1 MSSNDPIHTGS
12 VHADE
17 SKECGSGDIRAAEQG
32 ETATAE
38 VEFLTG
44 WRYAAIGISIVL
56 SMFLTIIATAIPHIT
71 DEFHSL
77 NDVGWYA
84 SALFL
89 TVAAAQSVWGKAFK
103 YFPVKT
109 VYLTSIAIFEIGSL
123 ICGVAQN
130 STTLIVGRAI
140 TGFGVAGTFGGSYII
155 IGISVAPKQRP
166 AMTGYM
172 GSAYAIASVIGPLIG
187 GALTDK
193 VTWRWCFYINL
204 PCGALAAAAFI
215 LLFKVPASVKPP
227 QVPLKEKLIQMD
239 IPGFLL
245 VTASVVCYLLAMQWG
260 GVVEKWSSAN
270 VVGTL
275 VGCIV
280 IFIAFI
286 AWEWYQ
292 GERALLLPSIM
303 KQRTIIH
310 GCAFS
315 FLIAG
320 TFYILLYYIPIYFQ
334 AVKGTNAME
343 SGVRTIPLILSLT
356 LVQIC
361 TGVSIGALKIFN
373 PFLILGGILTT
384 ISVGLIMTLEPN
396 SDHSYWIGYQVLA
409 GVGLGLC
416 FNVYI
421 IIIQNIVKP
430 EEVATATAILL
441 FFQSLGGALV
451 VSAAQSL
458 FQNELLNTLAVQSP
472 NINPAAVFATG
483 ATDIQ
488 KSFAKSDL
496 PGINNSY
503 MKGLHMA
510 FALAIPMAGAATLVA
525 VGQNWFRLK
534 TPGEEHP
541 RELKSETEKV
551 T

>member
-1 MSSNDPIHTGS
+1 M
-12 VHADE
+12 A
-17 SKECGSGDIRAAEQG
+17 
-32 ETATAE
+32 
-38 VEFLTG
+38 
-44 WRYAAIGISIVL
+44 
-56 SMFLTIIATAIPHIT
+56 TIIATAIPHIT
-71 DEFHSL
+71 EEFHSL

-172 GSAYAIASVIGPLIG
+172 GSAYAIASRQAPQS
-187 GALTDK
+187 
-193 VTWRWCFYINL
+193 
-204 PCGALAAAAFI
+204 AFEREA
-215 LLFKVPASVKPP
+215 PANGH
-227 QVPLKEKLIQMD
+227 
-239 IPGFLL
+239 PGFLPGD
-245 VTASVVCYLLAMQWG
+245 SGGRMLLASHAMGRG
-260 GVVEKWSSAN
+260 GREVE
-270 VVGTL
+270 
-275 VGCIV
+275 
-280 IFIAFI
+280 
-286 AWEWYQ
+286 
-292 GERALLLPSIM
+292 LLKCS
-303 KQRTIIH
+303 RDT
-310 GCAFS
+310 GR
-315 FLIAG
+315 
-320 TFYILLYYIPIYFQ
+320 
-334 AVKGTNAME
+334 AVKGTTATE
-343 SGVRTIPLILSLT
+343 SGIRTIPLILSLT

-373 PFLILGGILTT
+373 PFLIIGGILTT
-384 ISVGLIMTLEPN
+384 ISVGLLMTLQPE

-441 FFQSLGGALV
+441 CKDPASTKRSLGGALV

-458 FQNELLNTLAVQSP
+458 FQNELLNTLAVKSP
-472 NINPAAVFATG
+472 NVSPAAVFSTG

-488 KSFAKSDL
+488 KTFSKSDL
-496 PGINNSY
+496 PGINSSY

-525 VGQNWFRLK
+525 IGQNWFRLK
-534 TPGEEHP
+534 TPGDENP
-541 RELKSETEKV
+541 REVKSETEKV
-551 T
+551 DKETVG